1 LQVIGLVED
10 LMYSLIKNNRSN
22 HVRKESLRTRLF
34 LLVLALSL
42 VPLIVVGV
50 MSVIRSQNTIMER
63 INQDL
68 RSQTDLQSLMLQEYL
83 SARKDNLMVLA
94 DLADVKT
101 MDPVIAAKT
110 MDKYYEQ
117 WKVYESLSLYALD
130 GSTVYRTDHS
140 SINVAERGYFLAALE
155 KETVI
160 ADPVLSKASGNIV
173 FVVASPVLEN
183 GKVVGVVAG
192 SIPTGVFTEIIGAK
206 ALGGGDGFLINK
218 DGFLITPSNHTEEL
232 IKREVIIERSELELL
247 PETAAVQGILAG
259 NEGVQQYKDVL
270 GNEVIGAFVLIEGSS
285 WGLVVEQ
292 RTSEVLKQVT
302 NLRNLI
308 IAIIVMSIVVVTIL
322 ANLLS
327 SSIIKPLL
335 IVKKESDDLSKG
347 ILLRDM
353 SQKEMEIVS
362 LRKDEIGDIGKS
374 FDGLIHYLQM
384 MGLAANA
391 IAENNLSISVEPYSE
406 KDELGIAFKQMV
418 FSLREIVGQVTEN
431 ANNLSESAAQLSN
444 AANQAGDATNQIA
457 VTIQQVAKGT
467 QNQAAAITKT
477 ASSVNQMAVAIE
489 GVAKGAQEQS
499 NSVSK
504 ASAVSEQINRAIQ
517 QVADNISTVTADSLK
532 AAEAAR
538 KGSETVKITLAG
550 MESIKNKVGVSAEK
564 VQEMGKRSEQ
574 ISTIVATIEDIA
586 SQTNLLALNAA
597 IEAARAGEH
606 GKGFA
611 VVADE
616 VRKLAERSTS
626 STKEIDQM
634 LNGIV
639 ATVEEAVVAMQSGTM
654 EVETG
659 VENANEAGKAL
670 DEILTASEAVNAQ
683 ATLAATAS
691 EQMRLASEQLV
702 EAVDSVSAVVEENT
716 ASTEEMSAN
725 STEISEAVENIAS
738 VSEENSAAVEEVSAG
753 AEEMTAQV
761 QEVTGAANSLAEM
774 AQALKDI
781 VAKFKLA

>member
-1 LQVIGLVED
+1 
-10 LMYSLIKNNRSN
+10 LIK
-22 HVRKESLRTRLF
+22 K
-34 LLVLALSL
+34 
-42 VPLIVVGV
+42 
-50 MSVIRSQNTIMER
+50 
-63 INQDL
+63 
-68 RSQTDLQSLMLQEYL
+68 
-83 SARKDNLMVLA
+83 
-94 DLADVKT
+94 
-101 MDPVIAAKT
+101 
-110 MDKYYEQ
+110 
-117 WKVYESLSLYALD
+117 
-130 GSTVYRTDHS
+130 
-140 SINVAERGYFLAALE
+140 
-155 KETVI
+155 
-160 ADPVLSKASGNIV
+160 
-173 FVVASPVLEN
+173 
-183 GKVVGVVAG
+183 
-192 SIPTGVFTEIIGAK
+192 
-206 ALGGGDGFLINK
+206 
-218 DGFLITPSNHTEEL
+218 
-232 IKREVIIERSELELL
+232 EVIIDRSELELL
-247 PETAAVQGILAG
+247 PETAAVQGLLAG
-259 NEGVQQYKDVL
+259 NEGVQQYDDIL
-270 GNEVIGAFVLIEGSS
+270 GNEVIGAYVLIDGSS

-292 RTSEVLKQVT
+292 RTSEVLNQVT
-302 NLRNLI
+302 DLRNLI
-308 IAIIVMSIVVVTIL
+308 IAIVILSIVVVTIL

-347 ILLRDM
+347 ILLREM
-353 SQKEMEIVS
+353 SQKEMEVVS

-374 FDGLIHYLQM
+374 FAGLIHYLQS

-391 IAENNLSISVEPYSE
+391 IAENNLSISVEPNSE
-406 KDELGIAFKQMV
+406 KDELGVSFKKMI

-467 QNQAAAITKT
+467 QNQAAAVTKT

-504 ASAVSEQINRAIQ
+504 ASEISEQINRAIQ
-517 QVADNISTVTADSLK
+517 QVADNISTVTGDSLK

-550 MESIKNKVGVSAEK
+550 MESIKAKVGVSAEK

-574 ISTIVATIEDIA
+574 ISTIVATIEEIA

-626 STKEIDQM
+626 STKEIDIM

-639 ATVEEAVVAMQSGTM
+639 ETVSEAVTASGTM

-670 DEILTASEAVNAQ
+670 EEILTASEAVNAQ
-683 ATLAATAS
+683 ATLAAKAS
-691 EQMRLASEQLV
+691 EQMRQAAEQLV

-738 VSEENSAAVEEVSAG
+738 VSEENSAAVEEVSAS

-761 QEVTGAANSLAEM
+761 QEVTGAANSLSEM
-774 AQALKDI
+774 AHTLKEI

>member
-1 LQVIGLVED
+1 
-10 LMYSLIKNNRSN
+10 
-22 HVRKESLRTRLF
+22 
-34 LLVLALSL
+34 
-42 VPLIVVGV
+42 
-50 MSVIRSQNTIMER
+50 
-63 INQDL
+63 
-68 RSQTDLQSLMLQEYL
+68 
-83 SARKDNLMVLA
+83 
-94 DLADVKT
+94 
-101 MDPVIAAKT
+101 
-110 MDKYYEQ
+110 
-117 WKVYESLSLYALD
+117 
-130 GSTVYRTDHS
+130 
-140 SINVAERGYFLAALE
+140 
-155 KETVI
+155 
-160 ADPVLSKASGNIV
+160 
-173 FVVASPVLEN
+173 
-183 GKVVGVVAG
+183 
-192 SIPTGVFTEIIGAK
+192 
-206 ALGGGDGFLINK
+206 
-218 DGFLITPSNHTEEL
+218 
-232 IKREVIIERSELELL
+232 
-247 PETAAVQGILAG
+247 
-259 NEGVQQYKDVL
+259 
-270 GNEVIGAFVLIEGSS
+270 
-285 WGLVVEQ
+285 
-292 RTSEVLKQVT
+292 
-302 NLRNLI
+302 
-308 IAIIVMSIVVVTIL
+308 
-322 ANLLS
+322 NLLS

-374 FDGLIHYLQM
+374 FDGLIHYLQT
-384 MGLAANA
+384 MGLAANK

-406 KDELGIAFKQMV
+406 KDELGIAFKQMIV
-418 FSLREIVGQVTEN
+418 SLREIVGQVTDN

-467 QNQAAAITKT
+467 QNQASAITKT

-517 QVADNISTVTADSLK
+517 QVADNIATVTGDSLM

-538 KGSETVKITLAG
+538 KGSETVKVTLAG
-550 MESIKNKVGVSAEK
+550 MESIKEKVGVSADK

-574 ISTIVATIEDIA
+574 IGTIVATIEEIA

-639 ATVEEAVVAMQSGTM
+639 ATVSEAVTAMQSGTL

-659 VENANEAGKAL
+659 VEYANKAGKAL
-670 DEILTASEAVNAQ
+670 EEILTASEA
-683 ATLAATAS
+683 
-691 EQMRLASEQLV
+691 
-702 EAVDSVSAVVEENT
+702 
-716 ASTEEMSAN
+716 
-725 STEISEAVENIAS
+725 
-738 VSEENSAAVEEVSAG
+738 
-753 AEEMTAQV
+753 
-761 QEVTGAANSLAEM
+761 
-774 AQALKDI
+774 
-781 VAKFKLA
+781 

>member
-1 LQVIGLVED
+1 
-10 LMYSLIKNNRSN
+10 MSPKKNSSN
-22 HVRKESLRTRLF
+22 LKVRKESLRTRLY
-34 LLVLALSL
+34 LLILALSL
-42 VPLIVVGV
+42 IPLIIIGV
-50 MSVIRSQNTIMER
+50 MSVTQSQNTVMDR

-68 RSQTDLQSLMLQEYL
+68 KNQTELQSYMLQEYL
-83 SARKDNLMVLA
+83 STRKDNLMVLA
-94 DLADVKT
+94 DLTDVKT
-101 MDPVIAAKT
+101 MDAAIAAKT
-110 MDKYYEQ
+110 MDKYFAQ
-117 WKVYESLSLYALD
+117 WKGYESLSLYALD

-140 SINVAERGYFLAALE
+140 SINVAERSYFLDALN

-173 FVVASPVLEN
+173 FVVASPVIEN

-192 SIPTGVFTEIIGAK
+192 SIPTIVFTEIIGAQN
-206 ALGGGDGFLINK
+206 LGGGDGFLVNK
-218 DGFLITPSNHTEEL
+218 DGYLITPSNHTEEL
-232 IKREVIIERSELELL
+232 IEKEIILERSELELL
-247 PETAAVQGILAG
+247 PDSAAVKEILAG
-259 NEGVQQYKDVL
+259 NEGVQQYVDVL
-270 GNEVIGAFVLIEGSS
+270 GNKVIGAYVLIEGSS
-285 WGLVVEQ
+285 WGLVVEH
-292 RTSEVLKQVT
+292 RTSEILKQVT
-302 NLRNLI
+302 DLRNLI
-308 IAIIVMSIVVVTIL
+308 IAIIILSIVVVTVL
-322 ANLLS
+322 ANLLI

-353 SQKEMEIVS
+353 SQKEMDIVS

-374 FDGLIHYLQM
+374 FGELIQYLQS
-384 MGLAANA
+384 MGYAANA
-391 IAENNLSISVEPYSE
+391 IAGNDLSISVEPNSE
-406 KDELGIAFKQMV
+406 KDELGVAFKQMIT
-418 FSLREIVGQVTEN
+418 SLREIVGQVTEN

-444 AANQAGDATNQIA
+444 AASQAGDATNQIA

-467 QNQAAAITKT
+467 QNQAAAVTKT
-477 ASSVNQMAVAIE
+477 ASSVNQMVVAIE
-489 GVAKGAQEQS
+489 GVAKGAQDQS

-504 ASAVSEQINRAIQ
+504 ASMVSEQINNAIQ
-517 QVADNISTVTADSLK
+517 QVADNIATVTGDSHK

-550 MESIKNKVGVSAEK
+550 MESIKEKVGISAEK

-574 ISTIVATIEDIA
+574 ISTIVATIEEIA

-626 STKEIDQM
+626 STKEIDIM

-639 ATVEEAVVAMQSGTM
+639 ETVSEAVTAMQSGTM
-654 EVETG
+654 EVESG

-670 DEILTASEAVNAQ
+670 AEILTASEAVNAQ

-691 EQMRLASEQLV
+691 DQMRLAAEQLI

-738 VSEENSAAVEEVSAG
+738 VSEENSAAVEEVSAS

-761 QEVTGAANSLAEM
+761 QEVTGAANSLSEM
-774 AQALKDI
+774 ANALKEV
-781 VAKFKLA
+781 VAKFKLT

>member
-1 LQVIGLVED
+1 MSSASRDRI
-10 LMYSLIKNNRSN
+10 IK
-22 HVRKESLRTRLF
+22 VRKESLRTRLF
-34 LLVLALSL
+34 LLILALSL
-42 VPLIVVGV
+42 IPLIVVGV
-50 MSVIRSQNTIMER
+50 MSVTQSQNTVMDR
-63 INQDL
+63 INQNL
-68 RSQTDLQSLMLQEYL
+68 KSQTDLQSLMLQDYL
-83 SARKDNLMVLA
+83 STRKDNLMVLA
-94 DLADVKT
+94 DLTDVKT
-101 MDPVIAAKT
+101 MDAAIAGKT
-110 MDKYYEQ
+110 MDKYFKQ
-117 WKVYESLSLYALD
+117 WEGYESLSLYALD

-140 SINVAERGYFLAALE
+140 SINVAERSYFLDALN

-183 GKVVGVVAG
+183 GRVVGVVAG
-192 SIPTGVFTEIIGAK
+192 SIPTVVFTEIIGAQK
-206 ALGGGDGFLINK
+206 LGGGDGFIVNK
-218 DGFLITPSNHTEEL
+218 DGYLITPSNHTEEL
-232 IKREVIIERSELELL
+232 LEKEVLLERSELELL
-247 PETAAVQGILAG
+247 PDTSAVKGILAG
-259 NEGVQQYKDVL
+259 SEGVEQYIDVL
-270 GNEVIGAFVLIEGSS
+270 GNKVIGAYVLIEGSN

-302 NLRNLI
+302 DLRNLI
-308 IAIIVMSIVVVTIL
+308 IAIIALSIVVVIIL
-322 ANLLS
+322 ANVLS
-327 SSIIKPLL
+327 NSIIKPLQ
-335 IVKKESDDLSKG
+335 IVKKESDALSKG

-353 SQKEMEIVS
+353 SQKEMDIVS
-362 LRKDEIGDIGKS
+362 LRRDEIGDIGKS
-374 FDGLIHYLQM
+374 FAGLIEYLQS
-384 MGLAANA
+384 MGYAANA
-391 IAENNLSISVEPYSE
+391 IAENDLSISVEPNSE
-406 KDELGIAFKQMV
+406 KDELGVAFKQMIS
-418 FSLREIVGQVTEN
+418 SLREIVGQVTDS

-457 VTIQQVAKGT
+457 ITIQQVARGT
-467 QNQAAAITKT
+467 QNQAAAVTKT
-477 ASSVNQMAVAIE
+477 ASSVNQMTVAIE

-499 NSVSK
+499 NSVAK
-504 ASAVSEQINRAIQ
+504 ASIVSEQINTAIQ
-517 QVADNISTVTADSLK
+517 QVADNIATVTGDSLK

-538 KGSETVKITLAG
+538 KGSETVTITLAG
-550 MESIKNKVGVSAEK
+550 MESIKEKVGISADK

-574 ISTIVATIEDIA
+574 ISTIVATIEEIA

-626 STKEIDQM
+626 STKEIDTM

-639 ATVEEAVVAMQSGTM
+639 ATVSEAVTAMQSGTM

-659 VENANEAGKAL
+659 VQNANEAGKAL
-670 DEILTASEAVNAQ
+670 AEILTASEAVNAQ

-691 EQMRLASEQLV
+691 EQMRHAAEQLV

-738 VSEENSAAVEEVSAG
+738 VSEENSAAVEEVSAS
-753 AEEMTAQV
+753 AEEMSAQV
-761 QEVTGAANSLAEM
+761 QEVTGAAHSLSEM
-774 AQALKDI
+774 AHALKEV
-781 VAKFKLA
+781 VAKFRLA

>member
-1 LQVIGLVED
+1 MISQ
-10 LMYSLIKNNRSN
+10 KNNNRIKS
-22 HVRKESLRTRLF
+22 VRKESLRTRLF
-34 LLVLALSL
+34 LLILALSL
-42 VPLIVVGV
+42 IPLIVVGV

-68 RSQTDLQSLMLQEYL
+68 RTQTDLQSLVLQQYL
-83 SARKDNLMVLA
+83 TTRKDNLIVLA

-101 MDPVIAAKT
+101 MDPAVAAKT
-110 MDKYYEQ
+110 MDKYFAQ
-117 WKVYESLSLYALD
+117 WGGYESLSLYALD

-140 SINVAERGYFLAALE
+140 SINVAERAYFLDALK

-173 FVVASPVLEN
+173 FVVASPVIDN

-192 SIPTGVFTEIIGAK
+192 SIPTIVFTEIIGAQN
-206 ALGGGDGFLINK
+206 LGGGDGFLVNK
-218 DGFLITPSNHTEEL
+218 EGYLITPSNHTEEL
-232 IKREVIIERSELELL
+232 IKKEVLLERSELELL
-247 PETAAVQGILAG
+247 PDTAAVKSLLAG
-259 NEGVQQYKDVL
+259 KEGVQQYTDVL
-270 GNEVIGAFVLIEGSS
+270 GKKVIGAYVLIEGST
-285 WGLVVEQ
+285 WGLVIEQ
-292 RTSEVLKQVT
+292 QTSEVLKQVT
-302 NLRNLI
+302 DLRNLI
-308 IAIIVMSIVVVTIL
+308 IAIILLSIIVVTVL
-322 ANLLS
+322 AILLS
-327 SSIIKPLL
+327 NSIIKPLL

-353 SQKEMEIVS
+353 SQKEMEVVS

-374 FDGLIHYLQM
+374 FAGLIQYLQS

-391 IAENNLSISVEPYSE
+391 IAENNLSISVEPKSDQ
-406 KDELGIAFKQMV
+406 DELGVAFKQMIN
-418 FSLREIVGQVTEN
+418 SLRDIVGQVTVN

-444 AANQAGDATNQIA
+444 AATQAGDATNQIA
-457 VTIQQVAKGT
+457 VTIQQVARGT
-467 QNQAAAITKT
+467 QNQAAAVTKT

-489 GVAKGAQEQS
+489 GVAKGAQDQS
-499 NSVSK
+499 NSVAK
-504 ASAVSEQINRAIQ
+504 ASMVSEQINNAIQ
-517 QVADNISTVTADSLK
+517 QVADNIATVTGDSLK

-550 MESIKNKVGVSAEK
+550 MESIKEKVGVSAEK

-574 ISTIVATIEDIA
+574 ISTIVATIEEIA

-626 STKEIDQM
+626 STKEIDKM

-639 ATVEEAVVAMQSGTM
+639 ATVSEAVIAMESGTK

-659 VENANEAGKAL
+659 VASANEAGRAL
-670 DEILTASEAVNAQ
+670 TDILTASEAVNAQ
-683 ATLAATAS
+683 ATLAAKAS
-691 EQMRLASEQLV
+691 EQMRLAAEQLV

-738 VSEENSAAVEEVSAG
+738 VSEENSAAVEEVSAS

-761 QEVTGAANSLAEM
+761 QEVTGAANALSEM
-774 AQALKDI
+774 AHVLKEI
-781 VAKFKLA
+781 VAKFKLS